1 MIDKGS
7 LRSTHPRPLP
17 RGERGLQSEANTHH
31 LSFITYDM
39 FPEDKL
45 NSNRILTQFS
55 AFSKKTK
62 RFRRS
67 LQAQLV
73 SLLLI
78 VSLVPLL
85 WLSYFAYD
93 NGKNRLE
100 ESIGVSLSR
109 IAAEKVSKAD
119 RIIGRYIAQIK
130 AQIPIVKSIV
140 LSASEKSSS
149 ELKAR
154 WEGASPHREDKSGAA
169 SEAVDG
175 ATAKVERLAAAAGEY
190 GQVIITNSEGIII
203 GASDPNLNAEQ
214 AKEMKSETLDI
225 NTDGIYKLLYGPIVP
240 YSETVRINGRQLS
253 RDVDYTI
260 DYPQK
265 QINIPQGSLPSPLT
279 GGVNQGLS
287 TLQAEYQIYTLWYRM
302 AYNNG
307 LGRLFIGDV
316 IYNQEK
322 QLHYITTAVP
332 IRRADEVDSE
342 VIGILKMD
350 FALPELMEIVDPE
363 SNKKIA
369 EEIAVLIIDGY
380 GKCVAAPPLSDI
392 KMGDDKIL
400 NTEAAMRAIQE
411 SYGYTTEKGE
421 GGIKRV
427 YGFAHTSNWRYENS
441 DVMSDYRDAKG
452 IRNFADWAV
461 IVSQPTKMAFRS
473 AVKLR
478 NNILFF
484 TLISC
489 LVVIPIAVIFAKRIV
504 TPIMQVAN
512 AAKAI
517 GRGEFDQEIEATTRN
532 EVGILVEEFNTMRR
546 NLKLAEEHL
555 RQEAEKMTA
564 VVNSIAEGLI
574 VLDKN
579 NCILHINP
587 TAERLLGIDTKLRG
601 LEIGTAI
608 KDHEMHAAIEKSQA
622 RVDRYETHSFEVVL
636 NKSEQ
641 QIILKMLASPFLDD
655 DGQLLGTVYVLEDI
669 TEAKKTERMKSDFVN
684 LVSHEF
690 RTPLTSIRG
699 FVQLILDGKVGSISP
714 VQERSLIRV
723 LRQARRL
730 EALINDL
737 LDVSR
742 IESGRI
748 EMKQEVVSL
757 VDVAIQRI
765 EELKP
770 QADEKKITVELIEP
784 DSLPNVMGDSER
796 IGQVFTNLI
805 GNAIKFTPDGGN
817 VTVKLRPEGTYI
829 LAQVIDT
836 GPGIPIDKQEKI
848 FDKFYQL
855 SEVQTRQQ
863 GGSGLGLSIVKSIVE
878 SHGGRVWVKSQEGK
892 GSDFRFILPI
902 AGVTTISKS

>member
-1 MIDKGS
+1 
-7 LRSTHPRPLP
+7 
-17 RGERGLQSEANTHH
+17 
-31 LSFITYDM
+31 M
-39 FPEDKL
+39 FPEDRL
-45 NSNRILTQFS
+45 NSNRILSQFS
-55 AFSKKTK
+55 AFIKKIK

-119 RIIGRYIAQIK
+119 RIIGRYIARIK
-130 AQIPIVKSIV
+130 TQVPIVKSIV

-154 WEGASPHREDKSGAA
+154 WEAS
-169 SEAVDG
+169 SETVEG
-175 ATAKVERLAAAAGEY
+175 VTAKVERLAAAAGEY
-190 GQVIITNSEGIII
+190 GQAIITNSEGYII
-203 GASDPNLNAEQ
+203 GASDPNLNADQ
-214 AKEMKSETLDI
+214 SKEMKSETLDI
-225 NTDGIYKLLYGPIVP
+225 NTDGIYKLMYGPIVP
-240 YSETVRINGRQLS
+240 YSEIVRINGLPLSEAKGRQLI

-265 QINIPQGSLPSPLT
+265 RINILLGSLSPSLM
-279 GGVNQGLS
+279 GGSS
-287 TLQAEYQIYTLWYRM
+287 TLQVEYQIYTLWYRM

-307 LGRLFIGDV
+307 LGRLFISDV
-316 IYNQEK
+316 IYNKEK

-332 IRRADEVDSE
+332 IRRADEADSE

-350 FALPELMEIVDPE
+350 FALLELMEIVDPE

-421 GGIKRV
+421 DGIKRV
-427 YGFAHTSNWRYENS
+427 YGFARTSNWRYENS

-461 IVSQPTKMAFRS
+461 IVSQPTKIAFRP

-489 LVVIPIAVIFAKRIV
+489 LVVIPIAVIFARRIV

-608 KDHEMHAAIEKSQA
+608 KDYEMYAAIEKSQA
-622 RVDRYETHSFEVVL
+622 RVDRYETHSFEVAL
-636 NKSEQ
+636 NRGEQ

-655 DGQLLGTVYVLEDI
+655 ERQLLGTVYVIEDI
-669 TEAKKTERMKSDFVN
+669 TEAKKIERMKSDFVN

-714 VQERSLIRV
+714 VQERSLTRV

-757 VDVAIQRI
+757 VDVATQRI

-770 QADEKKITVELIEP
+770 QADERKITVELIEP

-805 GNAIKFTPDGGN
+805 GNAIKFTPEGSN

-829 LAQVIDT
+829 LVQVIDT

-878 SHGGRVWVKSQEGK
+878 SHGGRVWVRSQEGK

-902 AGVTTISKS
+902 AGVTTTSKSIE

>member
-1 MIDKGS
+1 
-7 LRSTHPRPLP
+7 
-17 RGERGLQSEANTHH
+17 
-31 LSFITYDM
+31 M
-39 FPEDKL
+39 FPEDRL
-45 NSNRILTQFS
+45 NSNRILAQFS
-55 AFSKKTK
+55 AFIKKTK

-130 AQIPIVKSIV
+130 TQIPIVKSIV

-149 ELKAR
+149 ELKAH
-154 WEGASPHREDKSGAA
+154 WETS
-169 SEAVDG
+169 SETVEG

-190 GQVIITNSEGIII
+190 GQVIITNSEGYII
-203 GASDPNLNAEQ
+203 GANDPRLNADQ
-214 AKEMKSETLDI
+214 SKEIKSESLDI
-225 NTDGIYKLLYGPIVP
+225 NTDGIYKLMYGPIVP
-240 YSETVRINGRQLS
+240 YSEIVRINGRQLI

-265 QINIPQGSLPSPLT
+265 RMNIPQGSLP
-279 GGVNQGLS
+279 QGRGQA
-287 TLQAEYQIYTLWYRM
+287 LQVEYQIYTLWYRM

-316 IYNQEK
+316 IYNKEK

-332 IRRADEVDSE
+332 IRRADEADSE
-342 VIGILKMD
+342 IIGILKMD

-363 SNKKIA
+363 NNKKIA
-369 EEIAVLIIDGY
+369 EEIEVFIIDGY

-392 KMGDDKIL
+392 KMEGHESLGDDKIKVHESLL

-411 SYGYTTEKGE
+411 SYGHTTEKGE
-421 GGIKRV
+421 DGIKRV

-461 IVSQPTKMAFRS
+461 IVSQPTKIAFRS

-517 GRGEFDQEIEATTRN
+517 GQGKFDQEIEATTRN

-546 NLKLAEEHL
+546 NLKLAEEQL
-555 RQEAEKMTA
+555 RQGAEEMTA

-574 VLDKN
+574 VLDKD

-587 TAERLLGIDTKLRG
+587 TAERLLGINAELRG
-601 LEIGTAI
+601 ADIRTAI
-608 KDHEMHAAIEKSQA
+608 KDHEVYVAIEKSQA
-622 RVDRYETHSFEVVL
+622 QIANYEIHSFEVAL
-636 NKSEQ
+636 NRGEQ

-655 DGQLLGTVYVLEDI
+655 GRQLLGTVYVLEDI
-669 TEAKKTERMKSDFVN
+669 TEAKKIEKMKSDFVN
-684 LVSHEF
+684 LVSHEL

-714 VQERSLIRV
+714 VQERSLNRV
-723 LRQARRL
+723 FRQAKRL
-730 EALINDL
+730 EAFINDL

-748 EMKQEVVSL
+748 EMKREVVSL
-757 VDVAIQRI
+757 VDVATQRI

-784 DSLPNVMGDSER
+784 DSLPNVIGDSER

-817 VTVKLRPEGTYI
+817 VTVNLRPEGTYI
-829 LAQVIDT
+829 LVQVIDT

-878 SHGGRVWVKSQEGK
+878 SHGGRVWVRSQEGK

-902 AGVTTISKS
+902 AGVATTLKS